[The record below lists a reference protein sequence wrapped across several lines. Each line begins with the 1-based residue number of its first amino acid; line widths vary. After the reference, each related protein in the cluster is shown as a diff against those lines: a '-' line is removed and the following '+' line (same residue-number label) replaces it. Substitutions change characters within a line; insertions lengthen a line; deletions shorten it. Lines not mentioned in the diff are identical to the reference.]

1 MLLLATALSHARC
14 RLEAFEAELME
25 KMGKLQRSKMNRVQ
39 VIILNSRLPV
49 ALVVYPVQHSVTMT
63 LAPRSA
69 QSPNSSRAIP

>member
-39 VIILNSRLPV
+39 VRNFCVLLPRLPLSFHQCV
-49 ALVVYPVQHSVTMT
+49 DP
-63 LAPRSA
+63 
-69 QSPNSSRAIP
+69 

>member
-1 MLLLATALSHARC
+1 MLLLVTALSHARC

-39 VIILNSRLPV
+39 VIILNSRLP
-49 ALVVYPVQHSVTMT
+49 LHSLFILWQHSVTMT

-69 QSPNSSRAIP
+69 QSPNSSRAIT